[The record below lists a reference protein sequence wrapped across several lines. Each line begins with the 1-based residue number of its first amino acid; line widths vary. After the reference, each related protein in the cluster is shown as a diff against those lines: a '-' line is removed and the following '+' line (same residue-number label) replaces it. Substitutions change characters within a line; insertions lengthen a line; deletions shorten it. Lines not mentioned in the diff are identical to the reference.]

1 MVQRLR
7 ARQDTIVQVATIY
20 IMVQQVVLIRVPC
33 LERQWQVQPQLR
45 IVIFQRERRSV
56 IQQAVAYIP
65 TIVITL
71 IIDVF
76 LYFILRMNK
85 L

>member
-7 ARQDTIVQVATIY
+7 ARQEVIVQVATLY
-20 IMVQQVVLIRVPC
+20 IMVQQVAGKIVRHQ
-33 LERQWQVQPQLR
+33 ERQRQVQPQLR

-56 IQQAVAYIP
+56 IQQAVVYIP